1 MSNIYFEEVEDVPE
15 DLLQHEGD
23 SSELINPNAPK
34 PTEDEPGL
42 ASDNADVL
50 EPFLSPEQRRIDPTD
65 EELEEQSAWGG
76 TA

>member
-1 MSNIYFEEVEDVPE
+1 MSNTDFEEVEDVPE

-34 PTEDEPGL
+34 PTVDEPGL
-42 ASDNADVL
+42 APDNTDVL

-65 EELEEQSAWGG
+65 EELEELSALGG

>member
-1 MSNIYFEEVEDVPE
+1 MSNTDFEDVDDVPE
-15 DLLQHEGD
+15 DLLQREGD
-23 SSELINPNAPK
+23 SSELINPSAPK

-65 EELEEQSAWGG
+65 EELAELSARGG
-76 TA
+76 PA